1 MVIDIG
7 EPVAV
12 VDEAAAILEAE
23 WLRLVRDGGWHQSV
37 ESVYAGWPAAC
48 PVSPRV
54 RVLTCAR
61 HGPRL
66 GHPLESQRCAPPRR
80 RATRVWATQR
90 APPAAVEDLCTERN
104 VFRYGE
110 VMRRPV
116 IDKVARRVSP
126 AIEPIRT

>member
-12 VDEAAAILEAE
+12 VEEAAAILEAE
-23 WLRLVRDGGWHQSV
+23 WLRLVRDGGSQHSV

-66 GHPLESQRCAPPRR
+66 GHPLESQRCDPPRR

-90 APPAAVEDLCTERN
+90 APPAAVDLRTDRN

-116 IDKVARRVSP
+116 IDKVARRVSS
-126 AIEPIRT
+126 AIEPILM